1 MSWKLAI
8 LLGAALIAFAG
19 YLARQEHA
27 WLKSARVV
35 PGTVVEL
42 IPIKSGKGRT
52 SYTPRIRYN
61 TGDGTVHD
69 FLRPSAPGP
78 IGLAAGDPVAVAYH
92 DATPQDLRILT
103 FGQFYGFAVFLAV
116 LGVGLILLGAA
127 FLVGYQFVPRVYL
140 SGQPLT
146 ASSRGR

>member
-8 LLGAALIAFAG
+8 LLGLALLIYAG

-27 WLKSARVV
+27 WLKSAQVV

-42 IPIKSGKGRT
+42 IPIKGSKGRT
-52 SYTPRIRYN
+52 NYTPRIRYT

-78 IGLAAGDPVAVAYH
+78 VGLAAGDPLAVAYH
-92 DATPQDLRILT
+92 DATPQDLRIFT
-103 FGQFYGFAVFLAV
+103 FGQSYGFAAFLAV
-116 LGVGLILLGAA
+116 LGIGLLLLGAT
-127 FLVGYQFVPRVYL
+127 FLVGNHYVPRVYL
-140 SGQPLT
+140 PGSPT
-146 ASSRGR
+146 PAPGR